1 MEERMPPRA
10 VPATTAHI
18 DALPCIHPN
27 AAGLDIGADQIY
39 ACVPSDRDARPV
51 RAFATFT
58 ADLHALADWLEACGI
73 DTVAMESTGIYW
85 LAIYEILQA
94 RGIQVFLVNARQIK
108 LPPGRKSDWKDCQW
122 IQRLHML
129 GLLHASFRP
138 DAEMALLRA
147 YLRHRAELIQH
158 RAPHILH
165 LQKALHQMNIQLD
178 RVLADVTGTTGMAIL
193 RAIVAGERDPL
204 ALAQLRNPGCK
215 SSEEKLAK
223 AMEGT
228 WQAPYLFVLKQAL
241 ELYDF
246 YTQQLAACD
255 AEIECYYGAMKP
267 RFETE
272 LDPTALPG
280 AKPGSKSKNKP
291 SFNARAELAR
301 VVGIDLVAVTGLS
314 ASSVQ
319 TIISE
324 IGTDM
329 SKFPTAKHF
338 GSWLGLAPHNDI
350 SGGKVLRSRTRK
362 VVNRAAQAFRQA
374 AQCVGR
380 SDTALGAYY
389 RRMRARL
396 GPQQATVATA
406 YKIARIVYTMLKERK
421 PFQEMSADAYDQQYR
436 ERELKYLQRKAAKL
450 GFDLAP
456 KVLTEPVPS

>member
-1 MEERMPPRA
+1 MPPRA
-10 VPATTAHI
+10 VGATAAHV
-18 DALPCIHPN
+18 DALPCVHPN
-27 AAGLDIGADQIY
+27 AAGLDIGADEIY
-39 ACVPSDRDARPV
+39 ACVPSDRDACPI

-58 ADLHALADWLEACGI
+58 ADLHTLADWLIACRI

-85 LAIYEILQA
+85 LAIYEILEA
-94 RGIQVFLVNARQIK
+94 RGIRVFLVNAQQIK
-108 LPPGRKSDWKDCQW
+108 IPRGRKSDWKDCQW

-129 GLLHASFRP
+129 GLLHTSFRP

-147 YLRHRAELIQH
+147 YLRHRAELIAH

-178 RVLADVTGTTGMAIL
+178 RVLADITGTTGMAIL
-193 RAIVAGERDPL
+193 RAIVAGEREPL

-223 AMEGT
+223 AMQGT
-228 WQAPYLFVLKQAL
+228 WQAPYLFALRQAL

-255 AEIECYYGAMKP
+255 AEIKRYYGAMKP
-267 RFETE
+267 RLEADGE
-272 LDPTALPG
+272 MASLPA

-319 TIISE
+319 TIIAE

-329 SKFPTAKHF
+329 SKFPTVKHF

-406 YKIARIVYTMLKERK
+406 YKIARIVYTMLKEHT
-421 PFQEMSADAYDQQYR
+421 PFEAASAEAYDQQYR

>member
-1 MEERMPPRA
+1 
-10 VPATTAHI
+10 
-18 DALPCIHPN
+18 LPCVHPN
-27 AAGLDIGADQIY
+27 AAGLDIGADEIY
-39 ACVPSDRDARPV
+39 ACVPSDRDSRPV

-58 ADLHALADWLEACGI
+58 ADLHALADWLEVCGI
-73 DTVAMESTGIYW
+73 DTVAMESTGSYW
-85 LAIYEILQA
+85 LAIYEILA
-94 RGIQVFLVNARQIK
+94 APGIRVFLVNARQIK
-108 LPPGRKSDWKDCQW
+108 IPPGRKSDWKDCQW

-129 GLLHASFRP
+129 GLLPASFRP

-147 YLRHRAELIQH
+147 YLRHRAALIAH

-165 LQKALHQMNIQLD
+165 VQKALHQMNIQLD
-178 RVLADVTGTTGMAIL
+178 RVLADITGTTGMAIL
-193 RAIVAGERDPL
+193 RAIVAGERDRL
-204 ALAQLRNPGCK
+204 VLAQLRNPGCK

-223 AMEGT
+223 AMQGT
-228 WQAPYLFVLKQAL
+228 WQAPYLFVMRQRL

-246 YTQQLAACD
+246 YTQQLAAC
-255 AEIECYYGAMKP
+255 AVELERYYGAMQP
-267 RFETE
+267 RFESDIDST
-272 LDPTALPG
+272 TLPA

-291 SFNARAELAR
+291 NFNARAELAR
-301 VVGIDLVAVTGLS
+301 VVGVDLVAVTGLS
-314 ASSVQ
+314 AASVQ

-329 SKFPTAKHF
+329 SKFATVKHF

-362 VVNRAAQAFRQA
+362 VVNRAAQALRQA

-380 SDTALGAYY
+380 SETALGAYY

-421 PFQEMSADAYDQQYR
+421 PFEAASAEAYDQQYR
-436 ERELKYLQRKAAKL
+436 ARAIKYLERKAAKL

-456 KVLTEPVPS
+456 KILTEPVPS

>member
-1 MEERMPPRA
+1 MEDRMPPRT
-10 VPATTAHI
+10 VGTTAAHI
-18 DALPCIHPN
+18 DALPCVHPN
-27 AAGLDIGADQIY
+27 AAGLDIGADEIY
-39 ACVPSDRDARPV
+39 ACVPADRDARPV

-58 ADLHALADWLEACGI
+58 ADLHALADWLVACAI

-85 LAIYEILQA
+85 LAMYEILEA
-94 RGIQVFLVNARQIK
+94 RGIRVFLVNARQIK
-108 LPPGRKSDWKDCQW
+108 IPPGRKSDWKDCQW

-129 GLLHASFRP
+129 GLLQASFRP

-147 YLRHRAELIQH
+147 YLRHRAELIAH

-178 RVLADVTGTTGMAIL
+178 RVLADITGTTGMTIL

-204 ALAQLRNPGCK
+204 VLAQLRNPGCK

-223 AMEGT
+223 AMQGT
-228 WQAPYLFVLKQAL
+228 WQAPYLFVIGQAL

-255 AEIECYYGAMKP
+255 TEIKRYYSALKP
-267 RFETE
+267 RFESE
-272 LDPTALPG
+272 IDPTALPA

-291 SFNARAELAR
+291 SFNARAELTR

-319 TIISE
+319 TIVSE

-350 SGGKVLRSRTRK
+350 SGGRVLRSRTRK

-406 YKIARIVYTMLKERK
+406 YKIARIVYTMLKEHR
-421 PFQEMSADAYDQQYR
+421 PFEAASAETYDQQYR

>member
-1 MEERMPPRA
+1 MSPRTASSA
-10 VPATTAHI
+10 VNTI
-18 DALPCIHPN
+18 DALPCVNPN

-39 ACVPSDRDARPV
+39 ACVPSDRDPQPV

-58 ADLHALADWLEACGI
+58 ADLHSLADWLVSCRI

-85 LAIYEILQA
+85 LAIYEILEA
-94 RGIQVFLVNARQIK
+94 RGIRVFLVNARQIK
-108 LPPGRKSDWKDCQW
+108 IPHGQKSDWKDCQW

-129 GLLHASFRP
+129 GILRASFRP

-165 LQKALHQMNIQLD
+165 MQKALHQMNIQLD
-178 RVLADVTGTTGMAIL
+178 RVLSDITGTTGMAIV
-193 RAIVAGERDPL
+193 RAIVAGEREAL
-204 ALAQLRNPGCK
+204 VLAQLRNGGCK
-215 SSEEKLAK
+215 SSEEKLVK
-223 AMEGT
+223 AMQGT
-228 WQAPYLFVLKQAL
+228 WQQPYLFVMGQAL

-246 YTQQLAACD
+246 YTAQLNACD
-255 AEIECYYGAMKP
+255 QEIERYYAAMKP
-267 RFETE
+267 RFESE
-272 LDPTALPG
+272 IEPASLRS
-280 AKPGSKSKNKP
+280 AKRGSKSKNKP
-291 SFNARAELAR
+291 NFNARAELAR
-301 VVGIDLVAVTGLS
+301 VVGIDLVAVSGLS

-329 SKFPTAKHF
+329 SRFPTAKQF

-350 SGGKVLRSRTRK
+350 SGGRVLRSRTRK

-374 AQCVGR
+374 AQCVAR
-380 SDTALGAYY
+380 SETALGAYY

-406 YKIARIVYTMLKERK
+406 YKIARIVYTMLKEHR
-421 PFQEMSADAYDQQYR
+421 PFEAASAEAYDEQYR

-450 GFDLAP
+450 GFELAP
-456 KVLTEPVPS
+456 KVQAEPVPS

>member
-1 MEERMPPRA
+1 MTVRSA
-10 VPATTAHI
+10 GVTAPQLPS
-18 DALPCIHPN
+18 DRLPCVHPN

-39 ACVPSDRDARPV
+39 ACVPSDRDAQPV

-58 ADLHALADWLEACGI
+58 TDLHLLADWLIACAI

-85 LAIYEILQA
+85 LAIYEILEA
-94 RGIQVFLVNARQIK
+94 RGIRVFLVNARQIK
-108 LPPGRKSDWKDCQW
+108 IPPGRKSDWKDCQW

-129 GLLHASFRP
+129 GVLQGSFRP

-147 YLRHRAELIQH
+147 YLRDRAELIQH

-178 RVLADVTGTTGMAIL
+178 RVLSDITGTTGMAIL

-204 ALAQLRNPGCK
+204 ILAQLRNPGCK
-215 SSEEKLAK
+215 SSEEKLVK

-228 WQAPYLFVLKQAL
+228 WQAPYLFILKQAL

-255 AEIECYYGAMKP
+255 TEIERSYGAMKP
-267 RFETE
+267 RFESE
-272 LDPTALPG
+272 IDPATLPA

-314 ASSVQ
+314 AASVQ
-319 TIISE
+319 TIIAE

-329 SKFPTAKHF
+329 SKFPTVKHF

-362 VVNRAAQAFRQA
+362 VVNRAGQAFRQA

-380 SDTALGAYY
+380 SDSALGAYY

-406 YKIARIVYTMLKERK
+406 YKIARIVYTMLKK
-421 PFQEMSADAYDQQYR
+421 HMPFEAASAEAYDQQYR

-450 GFDLAP
+450 GFELAP
-456 KVLTEPVPS
+456 KESTEPVPS

>member
-1 MEERMPPRA
+1 
-10 VPATTAHI
+10 
-18 DALPCIHPN
+18 LPCVHPN
-27 AAGLDIGADQIY
+27 AAGLDIGADEIY
-39 ACVPSDRDARPV
+39 ACVPSDRDSRPV

-58 ADLHALADWLEACGI
+58 GDLHALADWLEVCGI

-85 LAIYEILQA
+85 LAIYEILEA
-94 RGIQVFLVNARQIK
+94 RGIRVFLVNARQIK
-108 LPPGRKSDWKDCQW
+108 IPPGRKSDWKDCQW

-129 GLLHASFRP
+129 GLLQASFRP

-147 YLRHRAELIQH
+147 YLRHRAELIAH

-165 LQKALHQMNIQLD
+165 VQKALHQMNIQLD
-178 RVLADVTGTTGMAIL
+178 RVLADITGTTGMAIL

-204 ALAQLRNPGCK
+204 VLAQLRNPGCK

-223 AMEGT
+223 AMQGT
-228 WQAPYLFVLKQAL
+228 WQAPYLFVMRQGL

-246 YTQQLAACD
+246 YTAQLAACD
-255 AEIECYYGAMKP
+255 VELERYYGAMKP
-267 RFETE
+267 RFESDIDST
-272 LDPTALPG
+272 TLPA

-291 SFNARAELAR
+291 NFNARAELAR
-301 VVGIDLVAVTGLS
+301 VVGVDLVAVTGLS
-314 ASSVQ
+314 AASVQ

-329 SKFPTAKHF
+329 SKFATVKHF

-380 SDTALGAYY
+380 SETALGAYY

-421 PFQEMSADAYDQQYR
+421 PFEAASAEAYDQQYR
-436 ERELKYLQRKAAKL
+436 EREIKYLERKAAKL

-456 KVLTEPVPS
+456 KALTEPVPS

>member
-1 MEERMPPRA
+1 MPPR
-10 VPATTAHI
+10 VVGATATHS
-18 DALPCIHPN
+18 DALPCVHPN

-39 ACVPSDRDARPV
+39 ACVPSDRDSRPV

-58 ADLHALADWLEACGI
+58 ADLHALADWLEVCGI

-85 LAIYEILQA
+85 LAIYEILEA
-94 RGIQVFLVNARQIK
+94 RGIRVFLVNARQIK
-108 LPPGRKSDWKDCQW
+108 IPPGRKSDWKDCQW

-129 GLLHASFRP
+129 GLLQASFRP

-147 YLRHRAELIQH
+147 YLRHRAELIAH

-178 RVLADVTGTTGMAIL
+178 RVLADITGTTGMAIL

-204 ALAQLRNPGCK
+204 VLAQLRNPGCK

-223 AMEGT
+223 AMQGN
-228 WQAPYLFVLKQAL
+228 WQAPYLFVMRQAL

-255 AEIECYYGAMKP
+255 VELERYYGAMKP
-267 RFETE
+267 RFEADI
-272 LDPTALPG
+272 DPTTLPA

-291 SFNARAELAR
+291 NFNARAELAR
-301 VVGIDLVAVTGLS
+301 VVGVDLVAVTGLS
-314 ASSVQ
+314 AASVQ

-329 SKFPTAKHF
+329 SKFPTVKHF
-338 GSWLGLAPHNDI
+338 GSWLGLAPHTDI

-380 SDTALGAYY
+380 SETALGAYY

-421 PFQEMSADAYDQQYR
+421 PFEAASAEAYDQQYR
-436 ERELKYLQRKAAKL
+436 EREIKYLERKAAKL

-456 KVLTEPVPS
+456 KALTEPVPS

>member
-1 MEERMPPRA
+1 MPPRA
-10 VPATTAHI
+10 VGATATHI
-18 DALPCIHPN
+18 DALPCVHPN

-39 ACVPSDRDARPV
+39 ACVPSDRDSRPV

-58 ADLHALADWLEACGI
+58 ADLHALADWLEVCEI

-85 LAIYEILQA
+85 LAIYEILEA
-94 RGIQVFLVNARQIK
+94 RGIRVFLVNARQIK
-108 LPPGRKSDWKDCQW
+108 IPPGRKSDWKDCQW

-129 GLLHASFRP
+129 GLLQASFRP

-147 YLRHRAELIQH
+147 YLRHRAELIAH

-165 LQKALHQMNIQLD
+165 VQKALHQMNIQLD
-178 RVLADVTGTTGMAIL
+178 RVLADITGTTGMAIL

-204 ALAQLRNPGCK
+204 VLAQLRNPGCK

-223 AMEGT
+223 AMQGN
-228 WQAPYLFVLKQAL
+228 WQAPYLFVMRQAL

-255 AEIECYYGAMKP
+255 VELERYYGAMKP
-267 RFETE
+267 RLETDI
-272 LDPTALPG
+272 DPTTLPA

-291 SFNARAELAR
+291 NFNARAELAR
-301 VVGIDLVAVTGLS
+301 VVGVDLVAVTGLS
-314 ASSVQ
+314 AASVQ

-329 SKFPTAKHF
+329 SKFPTVKHF

-380 SDTALGAYY
+380 SETALGAYY

-406 YKIARIVYTMLKERK
+406 YKIARIVYSMLKERK
-421 PFQEMSADAYDQQYR
+421 PFEAASAEAYDQQYR
-436 ERELKYLQRKAAKL
+436 EREIKYLERKAAKL

-456 KVLTEPVPS
+456 KILTEPVPS

>member
-1 MEERMPPRA
+1 MPPRA
-10 VPATTAHI
+10 VGATATHI
-18 DALPCIHPN
+18 DALPCVHPN
-27 AAGLDIGADQIY
+27 AAGLDVGADQIY
-39 ACVPSDRDARPV
+39 ACVPSDRDSRPV

-58 ADLHALADWLEACGI
+58 ADLHALADWLEVCGI

-85 LAIYEILQA
+85 LAIYEILEA
-94 RGIQVFLVNARQIK
+94 RGIRVFLVNARQIK
-108 LPPGRKSDWKDCQW
+108 IPPGRKSDWKDCQW

-129 GLLHASFRP
+129 GLLQASFRP

-147 YLRHRAELIQH
+147 YLRHRAELIAH

-165 LQKALHQMNIQLD
+165 VQKALHQMNIQLD
-178 RVLADVTGTTGMAIL
+178 RVLADITGTTGMAIL

-204 ALAQLRNPGCK
+204 VLAQLRNPGCK

-223 AMEGT
+223 AMQGN
-228 WQAPYLFVLKQAL
+228 WQAPYLFVMRQAL

-255 AEIECYYGAMKP
+255 VELERYYGAMKP
-267 RFETE
+267 RFESDI
-272 LDPTALPG
+272 DPTTLPA

-291 SFNARAELAR
+291 NFNARAELAR
-301 VVGIDLVAVTGLS
+301 VVGVDLVAVTGLS
-314 ASSVQ
+314 AASVQ

-329 SKFPTAKHF
+329 SKFPTVKHF

-380 SDTALGAYY
+380 SETALGAYY

-406 YKIARIVYTMLKERK
+406 YKIARIVYAMLKERK
-421 PFQEMSADAYDQQYR
+421 PFEAASAAAYDQQYR
-436 ERELKYLQRKAAKL
+436 EREIKYLERKAAKL
-450 GFDLAP
+450 GFELAP
-456 KVLTEPVPS
+456 KALTEPVPS

>member
-1 MEERMPPRA
+1 MPPR
-10 VPATTAHI
+10 VVGATAAHS
-18 DALPCIHPN
+18 DALPCVHPN

-39 ACVPSDRDARPV
+39 ACVPSDRDSRPV

-58 ADLHALADWLEACGI
+58 ADLHALADWLEVCGI

-85 LAIYEILQA
+85 LAIYEILEA
-94 RGIQVFLVNARQIK
+94 RGIRVFLVNARQIK
-108 LPPGRKSDWKDCQW
+108 IPPGRKSDWKDCQW

-129 GLLHASFRP
+129 GLLQASFRP

-147 YLRHRAELIQH
+147 YLRHRAELIAH

-178 RVLADVTGTTGMAIL
+178 RVLADITGTTGMAIL

-223 AMEGT
+223 AMQGN
-228 WQAPYLFVLKQAL
+228 WQAPYLFVMRQAL

-255 AEIECYYGAMKP
+255 VELERYYGAMKP
-267 RFETE
+267 RFEADI
-272 LDPTALPG
+272 DPTTLPA

-291 SFNARAELAR
+291 NFNARAELAR
-301 VVGIDLVAVTGLS
+301 VVGVDLVAVTGLS
-314 ASSVQ
+314 AASVQ

-329 SKFPTAKHF
+329 SKFPTVKHF
-338 GSWLGLAPHNDI
+338 GSWLGLAPHTDI

-380 SDTALGAYY
+380 SETALGAYY

-421 PFQEMSADAYDQQYR
+421 PFEAASAEAYDQQYR
-436 ERELKYLQRKAAKL
+436 EREIKYLERKAAKL

-456 KVLTEPVPS
+456 KVQAEPVPS

>member
-1 MEERMPPRA
+1 MPPR
-10 VPATTAHI
+10 VVGATAAHS
-18 DALPCIHPN
+18 DALPCVHPN

-39 ACVPSDRDARPV
+39 ACVPSDRDSRPV

-58 ADLHALADWLEACGI
+58 ADLHALADWLEVCGI

-85 LAIYEILQA
+85 LAIYEILEA
-94 RGIQVFLVNARQIK
+94 RGIRVFLVNARQIK
-108 LPPGRKSDWKDCQW
+108 IPPGRKSDWKDCQW

-129 GLLHASFRP
+129 GLLQASFRP

-147 YLRHRAELIQH
+147 YLRHRAELIAH

-178 RVLADVTGTTGMAIL
+178 RVLADITGTTGMAIL

-204 ALAQLRNPGCK
+204 VLAQLRNPGCK

-223 AMEGT
+223 AMQGN
-228 WQAPYLFVLKQAL
+228 WQAPYLFVMRQAL

-255 AEIECYYGAMKP
+255 VEIERYYGAMKP
-267 RFETE
+267 RFEADI
-272 LDPTALPG
+272 DPTTLPA

-291 SFNARAELAR
+291 NFNARAELAR
-301 VVGIDLVAVTGLS
+301 VVGVDLVAVTGLS
-314 ASSVQ
+314 AASVQ

-329 SKFPTAKHF
+329 SKFPTVKHF
-338 GSWLGLAPHNDI
+338 GSWLGLAPHTDI

-380 SDTALGAYY
+380 SETALGAYY

-421 PFQEMSADAYDQQYR
+421 PFEAASAEAYDQQYR
-436 ERELKYLQRKAAKL
+436 EREIKYLERKAAKL

-456 KVLTEPVPS
+456 KVQAEPVPS

>member
-1 MEERMPPRA
+1 MTMH
-10 VPATTAHI
+10 PAGVTAAQLPS
-18 DALPCIHPN
+18 DMLPCVHPN
-27 AAGLDIGADQIY
+27 AAGLDIGADEIY
-39 ACVPSDRDARPV
+39 ACVPSDRDVHPV

-58 ADLHALADWLEACGI
+58 ADLHALADWLIASGI

-85 LAIYEILQA
+85 LAIYEILEA
-94 RGIQVFLVNARQIK
+94 RGIRVFLVNAQQIK
-108 LPPGRKSDWKDCQW
+108 IPPGRKSDWKDCQW

-129 GLLHASFRP
+129 GLLHSSFRP

-178 RVLADVTGTTGMAIL
+178 RVLADITGTTGMAIL
-193 RAIVAGERDPL
+193 RAIVAGERDPVG
-204 ALAQLRNPGCK
+204 LAQLRNPGCK

-246 YTQQLAACD
+246 YTQQLTVCD
-255 AEIECYYGAMKP
+255 AEIERYYGAMKP
-267 RFETE
+267 RFESE
-272 LDPTALPG
+272 LDPTALPA

-301 VVGIDLVAVTGLS
+301 VVGVDLVAVTGLS
-314 ASSVQ
+314 AASVQ
-319 TIISE
+319 TIIAE

-362 VVNRAAQAFRQA
+362 VVNRAGQAFRQA

-380 SDTALGAYY
+380 SETALGAYY

-406 YKIARIVYTMLKERK
+406 YKIARIVYTMLKEHR
-421 PFQEMSADAYDQQYR
+421 PFEAASAAAYDQQYR
-436 ERELKYLQRKAAKL
+436 EREIKYLQRKATKL
-450 GFDLAP
+450 GFELAP
-456 KVLTEPVPS
+456 KVPTEPVSS

>member
-1 MEERMPPRA
+1 MPPRA
-10 VPATTAHI
+10 VGATAPHI
-18 DALPCIHPN
+18 DVLPCVHPN
-27 AAGLDIGADQIY
+27 AAGLDIGADEIY
-39 ACVPSDRDARPV
+39 ACVPSDRNSRPV
-51 RAFATFT
+51 RAFVTFT
-58 ADLHALADWLEACGI
+58 ADLHALADWLEVCGI

-85 LAIYEILQA
+85 LAIYEILEA
-94 RGIQVFLVNARQIK
+94 RGIRVFLVNARQIK
-108 LPPGRKSDWKDCQW
+108 IPPGRKSDWKDCQW
-122 IQRLHML
+122 IQRLYML
-129 GLLHASFRP
+129 GLLQASFRP

-147 YLRHRAELIQH
+147 YLRHRAELIAH

-165 LQKALHQMNIQLD
+165 VQKALHQMNIQLD
-178 RVLADVTGTTGMAIL
+178 RVLADITGTTGMAIL

-204 ALAQLRNPGCK
+204 VLAQLRNPGCK

-223 AMEGT
+223 AMQGN
-228 WQAPYLFVLKQAL
+228 WQAPYLFVMRQGL

-255 AEIECYYGAMKP
+255 VELERYYGAMKP
-267 RFETE
+267 RFESDIDST
-272 LDPTALPG
+272 TLPA

-291 SFNARAELAR
+291 NFNARAELAR
-301 VVGIDLVAVTGLS
+301 VVGVDLVAVTGLS
-314 ASSVQ
+314 AASVQ

-329 SKFPTAKHF
+329 SKFATVKHF

-380 SDTALGAYY
+380 SETALGAYY

-406 YKIARIVYTMLKERK
+406 YKIARIVYSMLKERT
-421 PFQEMSADAYDQQYR
+421 PFEAASAEAYDQQYR
-436 ERELKYLQRKAAKL
+436 EREIKYLERKAAKL

-456 KVLTEPVPS
+456 KALTEPVPS

>member
-1 MEERMPPRA
+1 MSPQTSPSA
-10 VPATTAHI
+10 AHAI
-18 DALPCIHPN
+18 DALPCVNPN

-39 ACVPSDRDARPV
+39 ACVPSDRDPQPV

-58 ADLHALADWLEACGI
+58 VDLHNLADWLLACRI

-85 LAIYEILQA
+85 LAIYEILEA
-94 RGIQVFLVNARQIK
+94 RGIQVFLVNPSQVKI
-108 LPPGRKSDWKDCQW
+108 PPGQKSDWKDCQW

-129 GLLHASFRP
+129 GILRASFRP

-147 YLRHRAELIQH
+147 YLRHRAELIAH

-165 LQKALHQMNIQLD
+165 MQKALHQMNIQLD
-178 RVLADVTGTTGMAIL
+178 RVLSDITGTTGMAIL
-193 RAIVAGERDPL
+193 RAIVGGERDGL
-204 ALAQLRNPGCK
+204 VLAQLRNPGCK

-223 AMEGT
+223 AMQGT
-228 WQAPYLFVLKQAL
+228 WQQPYVFALKQAL

-246 YTQQLAACD
+246 YTAQLNACD
-255 AEIECYYGAMKP
+255 QEIERYYGAMKP
-267 RFETE
+267 RFESDIDVGT
-272 LDPTALPG
+272 LKQ

-291 SFNARAELAR
+291 NFNARAELAR
-301 VVGIDLVAVTGLS
+301 VVGVDLVAVPGLS
-314 ASSVQ
+314 AASVQ

-329 SKFPTAKHF
+329 SRFPSVRDF

-350 SGGKVLRSRTRK
+350 SGGRVLRSRTRK
-362 VVNRAAQAFRQA
+362 VVNRAGQAFRVA
-374 AQCVGR
+374 AQCVAR
-380 SDTALGAYY
+380 SDTALGAFY

-421 PFQEMSADAYDQQYR
+421 PFEAASAETYEQHYR

-450 GFDLAP
+450 GFELAP
-456 KVLTEPVPS
+456 KEQAEPVPS

>member
-1 MEERMPPRA
+1 MPPRA
-10 VPATTAHI
+10 ACATATHI
-18 DALPCIHPN
+18 DALPCVHPN
-27 AAGLDIGADQIY
+27 AAGLDIGADEIY
-39 ACVPSDRDARPV
+39 ACVPSDRDTRPV

-58 ADLHALADWLEACGI
+58 ADLHALADWLEVCGI

-85 LAIYEILQA
+85 LAIYEILEA
-94 RGIQVFLVNARQIK
+94 RGIRVFLVNARQIK
-108 LPPGRKSDWKDCQW
+108 IPPGRKSDWKDCQW

-129 GLLHASFRP
+129 GLLQASFRP

-147 YLRHRAELIQH
+147 YLRHRAELIAH

-165 LQKALHQMNIQLD
+165 VQKALHQMNIQLD
-178 RVLADVTGTTGMAIL
+178 RVLADITGMTGMAIL

-204 ALAQLRNPGCK
+204 VLAQLRNPGCQ
-215 SSEEKLAK
+215 SSEEKLVK
-223 AMEGT
+223 AMQGT
-228 WQAPYLFVLKQAL
+228 WQAPYLFVMRQAL

-255 AEIECYYGAMKP
+255 VELERYYGAMKP
-267 RFETE
+267 RFE
-272 LDPTALPG
+272 LDIDPTTLPA

-291 SFNARAELAR
+291 NFNVRAELAR
-301 VVGIDLVAVTGLS
+301 VVGVDLVAVTGLS
-314 ASSVQ
+314 AASVQ

-329 SKFPTAKHF
+329 SKFPTVKHF

-380 SDTALGAYY
+380 SETALGAYY

-421 PFQEMSADAYDQQYR
+421 PFEAASAEAYDQQYR
-436 ERELKYLQRKAAKL
+436 EREIKYLERKAAKL

-456 KVLTEPVPS
+456 KALAEPVPS